1 MADEGSPKAAAV
13 LAGTAPLLLTYPAE
27 LRRRVMPVALETM
40 VLGGMGEAAAPLLAQ
55 RATDPSLAYARAL
68 LQQSDGDSE
77 GALAAFDALANSR
90 SQFEHARASI
100 HAIELRLS
108 MGLTD
113 AKAAADAMEA
123 RLYAWRGGERDLA
136 LRLRIA
142 DLRRQT
148 GDWRSVFTQLRTA
161 KADFPAQAAEV
172 DRRLKEA
179 FAAVPRDPNLGKMAP
194 TDLIAMLDENT
205 QLMADGSDGEP
216 MRALLAEKLMAL
228 DLPNRA
234 DPLLTKLMRA
244 APYGPARAGFGATL
258 ATLRLREGDGD
269 GALLALAE
277 SNSADMGDAVRDRRA
292 LITAR
297 VEAERGHIAGA
308 VAALADTHTPDADET
323 RAEILERAKDWP
335 AARDALKLLVADA
348 IPDTGTQNDGQL
360 HVLLRLVTAATF
372 AGDDATLAS
381 LRDQLHNRLGSG
393 PQSDLF
399 HLLTAEPVRGTA
411 DLGRAKA
418 EVGLAN
424 TVATELGGR
433 KPGARTP

>member
-1 MADEGSPKAAAV
+1 
-13 LAGTAPLLLTYPAE
+13 
-27 LRRRVMPVALETM
+27 LETM

-308 VAALADTHTPDADET
+308 VAALADSHTPDADET
-323 RAEILERAKDWP
+323 RAEILEKAKDWP
-335 AARDALKLLVADA
+335 AARDALKQLASDV
-348 IPDTGTQNDGQL
+348 IPDTGTLSDGQL
-360 HVLLRLVTAATF
+360 RVMLRLVTAATF
-372 AGDDATLAS
+372 AGDEATLAS
-381 LRDQLHNRLGSG
+381 LREQLRNRLGSG
-393 PQSDLF
+393 PQADLF
-399 HLLTAEPVRGTA
+399 RLLTAEPVRGTA

-424 TVATELGGR
+424 TVASELGGK